1 MELHSQLLSGFSAP
15 TTHWLIHNQVCVC
28 GCISV
33 SALGK
38 SKSADA
44 ITNPQQLHLQIFL
57 PAADPVTIQ
66 SYERACMYAFVD
78 NHLQDEF
85 QLSSSKKIKT

>member
-1 MELHSQLLSGFSAP
+1 M
-15 TTHWLIHNQVCVC
+15 
-28 GCISV
+28 